1 MKTIHKE
8 ELYVKNDDLIDKIYD
23 EESIFFDIETTGF
36 SPTSASVYLI
46 GCARRKGKHIC
57 IDQFFAESPRE
68 EKVIISAFVELL
80 KQYKTIISFNGV
92 GFDIPFLK
100 AKCDLYDIAE
110 NFSGYNYLDIF
121 KSVSQIKFLL
131 NLENYKQKTVEKF
144 LGIDRADKYNG
155 GELINVYYEFVK
167 SKDEEA
173 LELLML
179 HNYEDVLGMTS
190 LLPILS
196 YTEFFNG
203 QYSITETKI
212 APYQTVDGQEKFD
225 FIITLK
231 NDYIIP
237 KRLSKRTDSFY
248 LILNKETASIRVP
261 VYSGELKY
269 FFRDYK
275 NYYYLPEEDRA
286 IHKSLAGF
294 VDKDYREKC
303 HANNC
308 YTRKQGDFLIQYRD
322 IMNPVF
328 KEDYKDKFSYFELT
342 DDFCQSDV
350 MLRRYV
356 EHILSCLTCPKS

>member
-80 KQYKTIISFNGV
+80 KQYRTIISFNGI

-100 AKCDLYDIAE
+100 AKCDLYGVAE
-110 NFSGYNYLDIF
+110 NFSGYNYIDIF
-121 KSVSQIKFLL
+121 KSVSQLKFLL

-155 GELINVYYEFVK
+155 GELINVYYDYVRT
-167 SKDEEA
+167 KDDEA

-203 QYSITETKI
+203 QYSITESKI
-212 APYQTVDGQEKFD
+212 EPYKTIDGEEKYE
-225 FIITLK
+225 FIISLK
-231 NDYIIP
+231 NDYLIP
-237 KRLSKRTDSFY
+237 KRLSKKTDSFY

-269 FFRDYK
+269 FFENYK
-275 NYYYLPEEDRA
+275 DYYYLPEEDRA
-286 IHKSLAGF
+286 VHKSVAGF
-294 VDKDYREKC
+294 VDKDFREKC

-308 YTRKQGDFLIQYRD
+308 YTRKQGDFLIQYYD
-322 IMNPVF
+322 IMNPEF
-328 KEDYKDKFSYFELT
+328 KADYKDKFSYFELT
-342 DDFCQSDV
+342 DDFCESDV

-356 EHILSCLTCPKS
+356 EHILKVLASGK